1 MRAAYV
7 SVVEAEERIKLMR
20 SLIRSGVGTS
30 EVEFFFNKQSR
41 RCRVGKHK
49 DIRERKQIK
58 NSMQSKLRDA
68 VADLANLNKYKVR
81 VRKKILEERGA
92 VARTFI
98 RGLDRECR
106 KLRGELKVKHDEK
119 EEHLVGKFNPDCHN
133 IPSSILKY
141 SQANIFKDYGED
153 VSELKQPVSVYGDVN
168 LDDDEKEALQMDPK
182 FAVLDPLSP
191 EDFEVEIELCI
202 TKQKWN
208 KMSQAG
214 NCETE
219 AEREQVELEDAM
231 TREVFDPEEKVF
243 NMQKQ
248 RVTDLKHNAYVILPP
263 AQEIDYESLLE
274 LRRQKQSQIFRDY
287 VKENCDDKGR
297 QRSNITKQQA
307 RGLKKL
313 RKRIEEGELVVCQT
327 DKSGRLSVMPMEMYV
342 ECGGGHTAGDM
353 EIDQK
358 FVHNTQKK
366 LNGHVSMWIK
376 CLNMGEDWKHQSRLR
391 ETSSLCS

>member
-30 EVEFFFNKQSR
+30 EIEFFFKKQSR

-49 DIRERKQIK
+49 DIREKKQIK
-58 NSMQSKLRDA
+58 HSMQSKLRDA
-68 VADLANLNKYKVR
+68 VADLTNLKKYKVR

-92 VARTFI
+92 GARSLI
-98 RGLDRECR
+98 RGLDKECR
-106 KLRGELKVKHDEK
+106 KLRGELKVKHDQKEK
-119 EEHLVGKFNPDCHN
+119 HLVGKFTPDCN
-133 IPSSILKY
+133 NKIPSSILKY
-141 SQANIFKDYGED
+141 SQANIFNNYRED
-153 VSELKQPVSVYGDVN
+153 VSDLKQPVSVYGDVI
-168 LDDDEKEALQMDPK
+168 LDDDEKQALQMDPK
-182 FAVLDPLSP
+182 FAVLDPLSA

-208 KMSQAG
+208 RMSKAG

-274 LRRQKQSQIFRDY
+274 LRRQKQSQLFRNY

-307 RGLKKL
+307 AGLKKL
-313 RKRIEEGELVVCQT
+313 RKRIEEGELIVCQT
-327 DKSGRLSVMPMEMYV
+327 DKSGKLSVMPLEMYV
-342 ECGGGHTAGDM
+342 DTWSAATATSPGTLRLIRSLFTTPRGNSMDTFQCGLS
-353 EIDQK
+353 
-358 FVHNTQKK
+358 V
-366 LNGHVSMWIK
+366 
-376 CLNMGEDWKHQSRLR
+376 
-391 ETSSLCS
+391 